1 MLLDRFLPSPLPGE
15 KIIFYLR
22 RHWFVFARQVVWY
35 VILLTLPP
43 VAVVLILKFMPS
55 LWDRLFNGA
64 LTQVLVTL
72 AVSLYYLAIW
82 LFFWNAWVDYYLD
95 VWLVTNERIVSLE
108 QRGLFNRTVAEL
120 RLSRVQ
126 DVAAQTKGL
135 ASTIFNFGQIRVQT
149 AGEEANFVFHQVP
162 HPYEVAEKVMRLA
175 DGWKHSHPHI
185 TTSAQDE
192 IHRVQSGIP

>member
-1 MLLDRFLPSPLPGE
+1 MFLGRFLPSPLPDE

-22 RHWFVFARQVVWY
+22 RHWFIFARQVCLY
-35 VILLTLPP
+35 VILLTAP
-43 VAVVLILKFMPS
+43 VIAAPLVLKFLPS

-64 LTQVLVTL
+64 LTEVLATL
-72 AVSLYYLAIW
+72 AISLYFLAVW

-95 VWLVTNERIVSLE
+95 VWLVTNERVVLLE

-135 ASTIFNFGQIRVQT
+135 ASTIFNFGEVRVQT
-149 AGEEANFVFHQVP
+149 AGEQNNFVFHQVAQ
-162 HPYEVAEKVMRLA
+162 PYEVAEKVMRLA
-175 DGWKHSHPHI
+175 DDWKHSHAATPNL
-185 TTSAQDE
+185 
-192 IHRVQSGIP
+192 